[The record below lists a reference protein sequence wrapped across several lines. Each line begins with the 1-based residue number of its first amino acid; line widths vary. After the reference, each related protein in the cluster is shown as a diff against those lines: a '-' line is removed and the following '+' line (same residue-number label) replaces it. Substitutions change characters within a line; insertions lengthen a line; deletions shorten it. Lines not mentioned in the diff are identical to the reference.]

1 MLRSGVGTI
10 PPKTYAADSVMG
22 RAIANLQTVT
32 VAEETAG
39 ANEDMAIAKGD
50 ELTNVGLVD
59 WALEELAVA
68 SASAGNSPKVN
79 LAIARVYRS

>member
-1 MLRSGVGTI
+1 MPCFAAASVLCRR
-10 PPKTYAADSVMG
+10 KTYAADSVMG

-39 ANEDMAIAKGD
+39 PNEDKAIAKGD

-59 WALEELAVA
+59 WALEELV
-68 SASAGNSPKVN
+68 GG
-79 LAIARVYRS
+79 